1 MKYNYFSA
9 EDFALDDAF
18 RAHVLRPNAE
28 SEVFWEEWIE
38 ENPDYAE
45 ELELARQMVLSIQFS
60 EISISEEKVDSMV
73 QQINEAIDN
82 QPSQTRKR
90 GYVFWGSR
98 VAAAILL
105 LAVSVL
111 SYQRIMNQQDVDLE
125 VVEVAYVTKEV
136 PLGQKST
143 ITLGDG
149 TKVKLNSGSTFRFP
163 ETFSDTLREVY
174 LTGEAFFDVAKN
186 PDKPFVIH
194 SQGVET
200 RVLGTSFNISA
211 YPTSEN
217 VSIAVATGKVKV
229 KLSENKKRSEVLIPN
244 QMFVYHKS
252 KGRAFKAEDIN
263 LADLLAWKDKRIVF
277 NKSLHDEIIET
288 LERWYGVTFV
298 VNKKLE
304 TGTGYTAQFKPN
316 KSLKATLECMKYSLG
331 FEYKLE
337 NNIVT
342 LN

>member
-1 MKYNYFSA
+1 MKYNNYSA

-18 RAHVLRPNAE
+18 RAHVLHPNAE
-28 SEVFWEEWIE
+28 SEAFWDEWIAD
-38 ENPDYAE
+38 NPDCVE
-45 ELELARQMVLSIQFS
+45 EVELARQMVLSIQFT
-60 EISISEEKVDSMV
+60 EVLVPEEKIDAVVQRINQTIDS
-73 QQINEAIDN
+73 E
-82 QPSQTRKR
+82 QPQRKKN
-90 GYVFWGSR
+90 GYVFWVSR
-98 VAAAILL
+98 VAAAVLL
-105 LAVSVL
+105 VVVSVL
-111 SYQRIMNQQDVDLE
+111 SYQLVIDKQGVDLMTE
-125 VVEVAYVTKEV
+125 QVTYVTKEV

-143 ITLGDG
+143 LTLGDG

-186 PDKPFVIH
+186 PNKPFVIH

-217 VSIAVATGKVKV
+217 VSVAVATGKVKV

-244 QMFVYHKS
+244 QMFVYQKS
-252 KGRAFKAEDIN
+252 KGRTFKAEDIN

-304 TGTGYTAQFKPN
+304 TGTGYTAQFQPN